1 MEITVKTLETE
12 EEIKGKAYVHYT
24 AWQEAYEGIVDRSF
38 LDRLSVEKCEE
49 IARKFRTDNLVA
61 VDGDRVVGFAAY
73 GKARDEDLENT
84 GEVSA
89 IYILADYYSKG
100 VGYRLMQEALSR
112 LSEYPQVEVWVLKD
126 NVRAISFYKKCG
138 FEFDGKEQALEL
150 GKPVAEVRMIYK
162 RGGV

>member
-1 MEITVKTLETE
+1 MEIIVKTLETE

-49 IARKFRTDNLVA
+49 IARKCRTDTLVA

-73 GKARDEDLENT
+73 GKARDEDLENA

-89 IYILADYYSKG
+89 IYILADYYSQS
-100 VGYRLMQEALSR
+100 VGYRLMKEALSR
-112 LSEYPQVEVWVLKD
+112 LAEYPQVEV
-126 NVRAISFYKKCG
+126 
-138 FEFDGKEQALEL
+138 
-150 GKPVAEVRMIYK
+150 
-162 RGGV
+162 